1 MWGRSPREEQG
12 EGPGAPGHVV
22 LESFKPSTL
31 PTVPSMKRLPTS
43 GLLLIS
49 LLLPFGPSAVEAAA
63 GPDDELG
70 EQPALLPDWSL
81 LDWHLD

>member
-1 MWGRSPREEQG
+1 
-12 EGPGAPGHVV
+12 
-22 LESFKPSTL
+22 
-31 PTVPSMKRLPTS
+31 MKRLPTS